1 MLKLTSISLL
11 ITMALT
17 NIMSAQNL
25 LLNPSFEEG
34 AVCDGNTEQ
43 TSVPKDWK
51 VLAGSPQFINPGC
64 PMSQDEK
71 TYIQSMKL
79 PNPAAGKVYAG
90 LGIDIEGEYLQGTL
104 SKPLTENTRY
114 WVKLRMRLPIKF
126 CFTPIDELGIV
137 LTDSIFK
144 TTEDY
149 TTIDMPSLKLVSND
163 LSPIKEQ
170 YQWQEISAIY
180 TAKGGEN
187 LILIGNFKDNNVSNF
202 KKRTES
208 PENKE
213 NSGNPE
219 ENIQNGENQGED
231 EEVINKICSYIFID
245 MITVE
250 EFKELSLKNY
260 NPASEMS
267 LGERLVM
274 KDVEFETGL
283 EKLKESS
290 FASLDA
296 LAKQLTNNSS
306 LKLEV
311 SGHTDNTGDENTN
324 RVFSKSRAQAVV
336 NYLVSKG
343 AKASQFTVEGK
354 GSSMNIAQ
362 NSSDAN
368 KKKNRRIEI
377 KVLEQ

>member
-1 MLKLTSISLL
+1 MLKSTSLL
-11 ITMALT
+11 LLLFIFYTEIAF
-17 NIMSAQNL
+17 AQNI
-25 LLNPSFEEG
+25 LLNPSVEDG
-34 AVCDGNTEQ
+34 ATCDGKTEQ
-43 TSVPKDWK
+43 TSVPTDWK
-51 VLAGSPQFINPGC
+51 ILAGSPQFINPSC
-64 PMSQDEK
+64 PMAPDEK
-71 TYIQSMKL
+71 AFIQSMKL

-90 LGIDIEGEYLQGTL
+90 LGIDTEGEYLQGKL
-104 SKPLTENTRY
+104 SKALTENMRY
-114 WVKLRMRLPIKF
+114 WVKVRMRLPIRF
-126 CFTPIDELGIV
+126 CFTPIDELGVV
-137 LTDSIFK
+137 LTDSVF
-144 TTEDY
+144 TATEDY

-163 LSPIKEQ
+163 LAPIKEQ

-187 LILIGNFKDNNVSNF
+187 LFLIGNFKDNNVSNF
-202 KKRTES
+202 KKRTEK
-208 PENKE
+208 PEK
-213 NSGNPE
+213 PE
-219 ENIQNGENQGED
+219 ESEED
-231 EEVINKICSYIFID
+231 EEGKKEKICTYIYID

-260 NPASEMS
+260 SSGSELS

-274 KDVEFETGL
+274 KDVDFETGL

-290 FASLDA
+290 FTSLDA

-306 LKLEV
+306 LKIEI

-324 RVFSKSRAQAVV
+324 RVFSKSRAQAVA

-362 NSSDAN
+362 NSSEAN
-368 KKKNRRIEI
+368 RKKNRRIEI

>member
-1 MLKLTSISLL
+1 MFRTISLL
-11 ITMALT
+11 LFLFIFYTVT
-17 NIMSAQNL
+17 GIAQNL
-25 LLNPSFEEG
+25 LLNPSFEDG
-34 AVCDGNTEQ
+34 ATCDGKTEQ
-43 TSVPKDWK
+43 TSVPTDWK
-51 VLAGSPQFINPGC
+51 ILAGSPQFINPSC
-64 PMSQDEK
+64 PMAADEK

-90 LGIDIEGEYLQGTL
+90 LGIDIEGEYLQGKL
-104 SKPLTENTRY
+104 SKPLTENMRY
-114 WVKLRMRLPIKF
+114 WVKVRMRLPIRF

-137 LTDSIFK
+137 LTDSVF
-144 TTEDY
+144 TVTEDY

-163 LSPIKEQ
+163 LAPIKEQ
-170 YQWQEISAIY
+170 FQWQEISAIY

-187 LILIGNFKDNNVSNF
+187 LFIIGNFKDNNVSNF
-202 KKRTES
+202 KKRAEK
-208 PENKE
+208 PE
-213 NSGNPE
+213 NPE
-219 ENIQNGENQGED
+219 ESETD
-231 EEVINKICSYIFID
+231 EEGGKKEKLCTYIYVD

-250 EFKELSLKNY
+250 EFKEVTIKNY
-260 NPASEMS
+260 SPSAELS

-274 KDVEFETGL
+274 KDVDFETGL

-290 FASLDA
+290 FTSLDA

-324 RVFSKSRAQAVV
+324 RVFSKSRAQSVV

-343 AKASQFTVEGK
+343 AKASQFTIEGK
-354 GSSMNIAQ
+354 GSSMNITQ
-362 NSSDAN
+362 NSSEAN
-368 KKKNRRIEI
+368 RKKNRRIEI